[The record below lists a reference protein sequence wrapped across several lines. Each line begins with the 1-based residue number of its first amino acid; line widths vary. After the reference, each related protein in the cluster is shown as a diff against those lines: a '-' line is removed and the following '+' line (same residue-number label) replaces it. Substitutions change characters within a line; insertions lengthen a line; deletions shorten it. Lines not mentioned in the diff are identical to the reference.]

1 MKESPLCS
9 ILMQKEVMSLCH
21 MAELQ
26 RVFTF
31 MTEAVHFLY
40 GAKWF
45 SFKPSKS
52 IFKCFGLWDH

>member
-9 ILMQKEVMSLCH
+9 ILMEKEGVSLCH

-31 MTEAVHFLY
+31 MTEALHVLY
-40 GAKWF
+40 GAK
-45 SFKPSKS
+45 
-52 IFKCFGLWDH
+52 